1 MREYYYMYVV
11 TSGYA
16 LEASSGNLN
25 VSYFGSSLFD
35 IYQCFI
41 QVSMIPI
48 YVALKSL
55 CVKHKFDFFVISLG
69 RVVVPFPKIVI
80 NLPRTNEKLPC

>member
-1 MREYYYMYVV
+1 MAWSIEYNGKHCTYKLLYVVMREYYYMYVV

-25 VSYFGSSLFD
+25 VSYFGSSLSD

-41 QVSMIPI
+41 QVSQIFSKN
-48 YVALKSL
+48 L
-55 CVKHKFDFFVISLG
+55 DFS
-69 RVVVPFPKIVI
+69 
-80 NLPRTNEKLPC
+80 